1 MVAITLVVNVVLET
15 IALLI
20 LLYIVFSLIKADQ
33 KYVKEHIM
41 QHYELMKRDRVFRK
55 SLFILA
61 WSLLFTV
68 ASSAWIIYNPL
79 DLAVIGILNSIS
91 AVFRIV
97 FFVYLLGAV
106 RATKT

>member
-1 MVAITLVVNVVLET
+1 MVTLTLLTNVVLES

-33 KYVKEHIM
+33 KYVKQHIM

-61 WSLLFTV
+61 ISLVFTV
-68 ASSAWIIYNPL
+68 AASAWIIYNPL
-79 DLAVIGILNSIS
+79 DLTIIGVLRSIA
-91 AVFRIV
+91 AVFRII
-97 FFVYLLGAV
+97 FFVYLIGVV